1 MPQQEVEWTMLINHD
16 REKLINA
23 IVYFAKNTNFCG
35 KTKLFKLLYL
45 LDFEH
50 FRDIGKSV
58 TGLEYYAWENG
69 PVPKA
74 LYNEMRSPKRDLGE
88 KISVDSIKTQHE
100 NPLMLTSAKTN
111 FDPSHFTKREL
122 CLLQDLSQQFQN
134 HKADEISEVTHFEN
148 QPWHTVFYKE
158 DGQNKK
164 IPYEY
169 ALRENEKESMEH
181 VIAEDREM
189 LNNYR

>member
-1 MPQQEVEWTMLINHD
+1 MLRNHD
-16 REKLINA
+16 RAKLINA

-45 LDFEH
+45 LDFGH
-50 FRDIGKSV
+50 FRDIGRSV

-69 PVPKA
+69 PVPKV
-74 LYNEMRSPKRDLGE
+74 LYNEMRATKRDLRE

-100 NPLMLTSAKTN
+100 NPLMLTSAKIN

-122 CLLQDLSQQFQN
+122 RLLRDLSQQFKN
-134 HKADEISEVTHFEN
+134 HKANEISEMTHFEN

-169 ALRENEKESMEH
+169 VLRENEKESIKH